1 MKTQPRKAQ
10 IIVQII
16 EDGKTPAGIILPANT
31 DKPFRWAKIVA
42 VGPEVNVNLC
52 HNTGQYVEKPD
63 PHRLE
68 VGMKVMLTPHQGLPF
83 EEDGKKYTMLNG
95 DGAFAVVPD

>member
-10 IIVQII
+10 IIVTII
-16 EDGKTPAGIILPANT
+16 EQTQVGSIILPANT

>member
-16 EDGKTPAGIILPANT
+16 EDGKTPAGIILPPNT
-31 DKPFRWAKIVA
+31 DKPFRWARIVA
-42 VGPEVNVNLC
+42 VGPEVNVNL
-52 HNTGQYVEKPD
+52 NRDGIYVEKPD

-68 VGMKVMLTPHQGLPF
+68 VGMRVMLTPHQGLPF

-95 DGAFAVVPD
+95 DGAFAVLPD